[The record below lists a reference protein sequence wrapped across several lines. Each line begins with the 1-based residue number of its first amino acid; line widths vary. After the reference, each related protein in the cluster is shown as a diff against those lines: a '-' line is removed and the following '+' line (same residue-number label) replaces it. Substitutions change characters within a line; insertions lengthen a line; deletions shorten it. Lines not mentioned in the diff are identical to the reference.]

1 MKSSRPLLDDV
12 HGVAQTHT
20 TEGMEERTTPAWFA
34 ATAATAATATLRMN
48 FNIATLNTRPGKFG
62 L

>member
-1 MKSSRPLLDDV
+1 
-12 HGVAQTHT
+12 
-20 TEGMEERTTPAWFA
+20 MEERTTPAWF
-34 ATAATAATATLRMN
+34 AATAATATLRMN